1 MLSIYNGGVILT
13 EHDMLLMV
21 QRQMAAIL
29 AERDALREQV
39 AALVIEREALRREFT
54 NYGKE

>member
-1 MLSIYNGGVILT
+1 MT

-21 QRQMAAIL
+21 QRQMQAIL

-39 AALVIEREALRREFT
+39 AALVIERDALKRELA
-54 NYGKE
+54 NYGKD

>member
-1 MLSIYNGGVILT
+1 
-13 EHDMLLMV
+13 
-21 QRQMAAIL
+21 MAAIL

>member
-1 MLSIYNGGVILT
+1 MT

-39 AALVIEREALRREFT
+39 AALVIEREALRRELA
-54 NYGKE
+54 NYGKD